1 MRALGWL
8 AVGGGV
14 LVAGEWW
21 RHHARATSDPLTSD
35 THGGPSA
42 VTGEWVW
49 PVPVWNGRAPVVSDG
64 FDSPRPRLPRHGGVD
79 IMFAREP
86 HDPWTRGTPNGSK
99 AFVMADDHP
108 ALAAS
113 DGKIW
118 SAMKTP
124 QGFAV
129 VIDHGPRKVATF
141 YAHIEK
147 LLVPE
152 AAPGKNGAI
161 VRAGQPIGIIGAS
174 PLDAEHL
181 KHLHFELWLPDPAHR
196 VDPEPYLRTW
206 NQLRDPREGG
216 TTS

>member
-14 LVAGEWW
+14 VVAAEWW
-21 RHHARATSDPLTSD
+21 RHRSHVTGARPTSDAHAESNAL
-35 THGGPSA
+35 
-42 VTGEWVW
+42 TGEWVW
-49 PVPVWNGRAPVVSDG
+49 PVPLWNGRAPVVSDG
-64 FDSPRPRLPRHGGVD
+64 FESPRPGLPRHGGVD
-79 IMFAREP
+79 LMFAREKS
-86 HDPWTRGTPNGSK
+86 DPWRPGTPNGSK
-99 AFVMADDHP
+99 AFVMPDDIL

-152 AAPGKNGAI
+152 AAPRKNGTS

-174 PLDAEHL
+174 PLDGEHL
-181 KHLHFELWLPDPAHR
+181 KHLHFELWLPDPTDR
-196 VDPEPYLRTW
+196 VDPEPYLRRW
-206 NQLRDPREGG
+206 KHSVDPQER
-216 TTS
+216 SVA